1 MTLENLLPLKHP
13 WVELY
18 VVVNENRMK
27 DASTNLISTHV
38 LEVESENEHTVI
50 SGNECIKLSKALTK
64 FWDLDTLGITEREE
78 LVYENFEKDISF
90 NRKRYIAKLPFKPYT
105 EILLDN
111 YTLAKSRLLSL
122 KRRIDQTESAF
133 SQKSDLIAN

>member
-1 MTLENLLPLKHP
+1 
-13 WVELY
+13 
-18 VVVNENRMK
+18 MK

-38 LEVESENEHTVI
+38 LEVESENEQTVI

-78 LVYENFEKDISF
+78 LVYEKFEKDISF
-90 NRKRYIAKLPFKPYT
+90 NGKWYIVKFPLKPYT
-105 EILLDN
+105 EILPDN

-122 KRRIDQTESAF
+122 KRRIDQTEGLQSKY
-133 SQKSDLIAN
+133 SKVLCDYENNGIIERVKGELS